1 MSKLLDKLNAD
12 RIESLKSGLF
22 SAVTLGLAVNAATL
36 GNIGLAARD
45 SRLAALLPDANL
57 MHWLIRSAIA
67 LLSGFLFGVTY
78 RYIVRA
84 DDRNPHLRSGAVL
97 AFGLVRGLAQIE
109 IALACPELLVVA
121 GVGAIESLLFFTAAR
136 LVLDWAIDRRW
147 VC

>member
-22 SAVTLGLAVNAATL
+22 SAVTLGLAVNVANL
-36 GNIGLAARD
+36 GNVWLAAHNP
-45 SRLAALLPDANL
+45 RLTELLPDTNL

-84 DDRNPHLRSGAVL
+84 DERNPHLRSGAVL

-109 IALACPELLVVA
+109 MTLESPELLVIA
-121 GVGAIESLLFFTAAR
+121 GVGAIESLLLFTAAR

-147 VC
+147 IC